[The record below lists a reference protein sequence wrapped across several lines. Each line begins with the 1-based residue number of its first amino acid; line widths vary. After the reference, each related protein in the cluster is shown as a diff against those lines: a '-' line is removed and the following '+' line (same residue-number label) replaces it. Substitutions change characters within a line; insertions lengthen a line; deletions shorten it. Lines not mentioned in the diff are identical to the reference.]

1 METAVTLTMRD
12 HSRYQVVMTSLSGSA
27 RIGDTAVI
35 LKLSERQVYRLRRR
49 VKEEGAAGVVHRLRG
64 RPSAR
69 RIPIKT
75 RDAVQRLYQK
85 KYLGFNIS
93 HFTERL
99 AEVEGI
105 EVSREVI
112 RRLLRSS
119 GLYARAP
126 RRVDKHRERRE
137 PMERE
142 GQMSQM
148 DTSQHRWIPALGHD
162 SYLVMLVDDAT
173 NKMQAGKF
181 VASDSTVENML
192 VLKGSFRSK
201 GLPGMI
207 YLDRDSKF
215 KTTRHGGRCY
225 QVDEEQPQTQIER
238 ALGELGVGLIYAHSP
253 QAKGRVERDF
263 RTLQDRLLKELRV
276 AGIET
281 LEEANHYLIEDF
293 MPRWNRRFARAPRAD
308 GAAYA
313 WLLRGCHL
321 DDVLCLKYD
330 RRVYPDNTIS
340 YRGRKIQILA
350 DPYRANYSRARVEL
364 WEHLDGKITILHKG
378 RRLRYRRVPGP
389 TPKHRDDRLR
399 EQDLLDPDIS
409 TLQRT

>member
-1 METAVTLTMRD
+1 LETTVTLTMRD
-12 HSRYQVVMTSLSGSA
+12 HNRYRAVMTSLSGST
-27 RIGDTAVI
+27 RVVDTAVI
-35 LKLSERQVYRLRRR
+35 LNLSERQVYRLRRR

-64 RPSAR
+64 RPSVR
-69 RIPIKT
+69 RIPDKA
-75 RDAVQRLYQK
+75 REAVKRLYQK
-85 KYLGFNIS
+85 KYDGFNIS

-105 EVSREVI
+105 EVSREAI

-126 RRVDKHRERRE
+126 RRVERHRERRE

-148 DTSQHRWIPALGHD
+148 DTSQHRWIPALGRD
-162 SYLVMLVDDAT
+162 SYLVAIVDDAT
-173 NKMQAGKF
+173 NKLQAGKF

-192 VLKGSFRSK
+192 VLKGLFRSK

-225 QVDEEQPQTQIER
+225 QVDEEQPETQIER
-238 ALGELGVGLIYAHSP
+238 ALGEFGVRLIYAHSP

-263 RTLQDRLLKELRV
+263 RTLQDRLLRELKA

-281 LEEANHYLIEDF
+281 LEEANHYLVEDF
-293 MPRWNRRFARAPRAD
+293 MPRWNRRFARAPRQE
-308 GAAYA
+308 GVAYA
-313 WLLRGCHL
+313 SLLRGCHL
-321 DDVLCLKYD
+321 DDVLCLKFD

-340 YRGRKIQILA
+340 YQGRRIQILA

-364 WEHLDGKITILHKG
+364 WEHLDGKITISFKG

-389 TPKHRDDRLR
+389 TPKHRDDRLT
-399 EQDLLDPDIS
+399 EQAFLEADIS
-409 TLQRT
+409 TLQTT

>member
-12 HSRYQVVMTSLSGSA
+12 HSRYGAVLTSLSGST
-27 RIGDTAVI
+27 RVSDTAVI
-35 LKLSERQVYRLRRR
+35 LRLSERQVYRLRRR

-64 RPSAR
+64 RPSGR
-69 RIPIKT
+69 RIASKT
-75 RDAVQRLYQK
+75 LERVKHLYQK
-85 KYLGFNIS
+85 RYRGFNIS

-105 EVSREVI
+105 GVSREVI

-119 GLYARAP
+119 GLYEKP
-126 RRVDKHRERRE
+126 LRRVGKHRQRRE

-148 DTSQHRWIPALGHD
+148 DTSQHRWIPALGRD
-162 SYLVMLVDDAT
+162 SYLITMVDDAT

-181 VASDSTVENML
+181 VASDSTIENML
-192 VLKGSFRSK
+192 VLKSLFRSK
-201 GLPGMI
+201 GVPGLI

-225 QVDEEQPQTQIER
+225 QVDEEQPETQIGR
-238 ALGELGVGLIYAHSP
+238 AMSELGVGLIYAHSP

-276 AGIET
+276 AGVET

-293 MPRWNRRFARAPRAD
+293 MPRWNRRFARAPRAE
-308 GAAYA
+308 GEAYA
-313 WLLRGCHL
+313 WLLKSCHL
-321 DDVLCLKYD
+321 DDVLCLKYE

-364 WEHLDGKITILHKG
+364 WEHLDGKMTIFFKG
-378 RRLRYRRVPGP
+378 RKLRYRRVPGP
-389 TPKHRDDRLR
+389 TPKPRDDRLR
-399 EQDLLDPDIS
+399 EQALLEADIS
-409 TLQRT
+409 TLQTT

>member
-1 METAVTLTMRD
+1 LETTVTLTMRD
-12 HSRYQVVMTSLSGSA
+12 HNRYRAVMTSLSGST
-27 RIGDTAVI
+27 RVVDTAVI
-35 LKLSERQVYRLRRR
+35 LNLSERQVYRLRRR

-64 RPSAR
+64 RPSVR
-69 RIPIKT
+69 RIPDKA
-75 RDAVQRLYQK
+75 REAVKRLYQK
-85 KYLGFNIS
+85 KYDGFNIS

-105 EVSREVI
+105 EVSREAI

-148 DTSQHRWIPALGHD
+148 DTSQHRWIPALGRD
-162 SYLVMLVDDAT
+162 SYLVAIVDDAT
-173 NKMQAGKF
+173 NKLQAGKF

-192 VLKGSFRSK
+192 VLKGLFRSK

-225 QVDEEQPQTQIER
+225 QVDEEQPETQIER
-238 ALGELGVGLIYAHSP
+238 ALGEFGVRLIYAHSP

-263 RTLQDRLLKELRV
+263 RTLQDRLLRELKA

-281 LEEANHYLIEDF
+281 LEEANHYLVEDF
-293 MPRWNRRFARAPRAD
+293 MPRWNRRFARAPRQE
-308 GAAYA
+308 GVAYA
-313 WLLRGCHL
+313 SLLRGL
-321 DDVLCLKYD
+321 SMPV
-330 RRVYPDNTIS
+330 
-340 YRGRKIQILA
+340 
-350 DPYRANYSRARVEL
+350 
-364 WEHLDGKITILHKG
+364 
-378 RRLRYRRVPGP
+378 
-389 TPKHRDDRLR
+389 
-399 EQDLLDPDIS
+399 
-409 TLQRT
+409 